1 MKFYNP
7 FKWHIV
13 EINGMYFV
21 RRLSF
26 FPVFFIYVD
35 FATLRTWSLKSHVY
49 QLCKHGTEDAA
60 RNTLN
65 RITMKARYIG

>member
-13 EINGMYFV
+13 EISGKFFV
-21 RRLSF
+21 RKLF
-26 FPVFFIYVD
+26 LIPVTFIYASRNACFWHYKDVA
-35 FATLRTWSLKSHVY
+35 FEYCAHE
-49 QLCKHGTEDAA
+49 TEDAA